1 MRWRSA
7 LPSEL
12 IGRSGVRKG
21 SALRELLSWF
31 LPVLFSISLFETSPG
46 AKSFAH
52 YAAATV
58 AFVTDKVANFGGC
71 GFVLHLNSGAATH
84 LPLLRRLHEVALGR
98 ITFVEFAFVPR
109 KGIAP
114 WLLAA
119 MRLAPLLDL
128 PFRTVVTTDIHDELP
143 LQNAQI
149 HSLLGR
155 LRREGKDLCLTWWLA
170 EDGAE
175 DCLIDAALPV
185 PKLRQY
191 VSDRFYHTSGSDG
204 GFGLTRTWTPA

>member
-1 MRWRSA
+1 MVRLA
-7 LPSEL
+7 LHQP
-12 IGRSGVRKG
+12 
-21 SALRELLSWF
+21 
-31 LPVLFSISLFETSPG
+31 
-46 AKSFAH
+46 
-52 YAAATV
+52 
-58 AFVTDKVANFGGC
+58 
-71 GFVLHLNSGAATH
+71 GAATH

-185 PKLRQY
+185 PKCASTSPTASPHLRP
-191 VSDRFYHTSGSDG
+191 DG
-204 GFGLTRTWTPA
+204 GRPTRTWTPA